1 MRQLVFMSLMVL
13 LTGISAHAQ
22 PDSAQTRELV
32 DRALSF
38 AGLQVQ
44 DLAGPVD
51 SVITVESVV
60 AHDYPV
66 PFLGRTLEGE
76 TITRITIDSLDLR
89 CRKYPLTDEERE
101 QLVRMTIDMNPESS
115 ELLSIRCQRYVI
127 RKELA
132 KEPPVEQ
139 AEHDLRL
146 ETYHSFVSEPVRCS
160 FLEVLEKINF
170 ARPFESSEIDAIL
183 IDFSSTFYKE
193 ARPVWIV
200 ITRGGTTLGEA
211 TGSHPN
217 PTAPDHVRVTVD
229 ARKCRVMS
237 FDNAPWVIN

>member
-1 MRQLVFMSLMVL
+1 MIVATT
-13 LTGISAHAQ
+13 LTVMAMIATAQ
-22 PDSAQTRELV
+22 AQSDSVQTRELV

-38 AGLQVQ
+38 AGLEVQ
-44 DLAGPVD
+44 DLSGPID

-66 PFLGRTLEGE
+66 PFLGKTLEGE

-89 CRKYPLTDEERE
+89 RRKHPLTDEERE
-101 QLVRMTIDMNPESS
+101 QLVRMTIDMNPESG

-146 ETYHSFVSEPVRCS
+146 ETYHSFVSERVRCS

-217 PTAPDHVRVTVD
+217 PTEPDHVRVTVD